1 MQVTVEDLSSVKKIL
16 HIEIP
21 EDKVVSELDAS
32 YKNLKK
38 TAKVKGFRPGKTPR
52 SVLERMFKKDVHADV
67 SSRLIQDSFIDALKE
82 TDLNIVGNPKV
93 DPPGL
98 EEKGPFKYD
107 AAIEIR
113 PEIEDI
119 DFKGLELKKTL
130 YKISDEE
137 INAQLKMLQKSLAQQ
152 KTVEE
157 DRPIK
162 EDDFALIDYE
172 GFKDG
177 KPYAE
182 TQMTE
187 NFTMK
192 VGSGQILKELDT
204 GLIGMKSGESREI
217 KVTFPKDYF
226 NAKLA
231 GLEITFN
238 VKLNEIREEVLPEI
252 DDEIAKSLG
261 NIETLDELKKTI
273 TDNLKQGYEKRVEQ
287 EINEQIF
294 KALIAKSDFEVP
306 DTMVDYELEGIVAE
320 AERSFAYRNV
330 SMEDMGLTREGIAE
344 KYRDTAL
351 KQVKRHLILS
361 KLIDQEK
368 MTLSDEDLEN
378 GFKEMADSFNQSVEE
393 IKNFYNQ
400 NNDKVEFFKHTLL
413 EKQAIRLIID
423 NSTVEDVEPEVEQE
437 PEKKE
442 PDKTE

>member
-21 EDKVVSELDAS
+21 EAQVTSELDAY

-38 TAKVKGFRPGKTPR
+38 TAKVKGFRPGKIPR

-67 SSRLIQDSFIDALKE
+67 SSRLIQNSFLDAVKE
-82 TDLNIVGNPKV
+82 SELRIVGNPKV

-98 EEKGPFKYD
+98 EENRPYKYD
-107 AAIEIR
+107 ATIEVS
-113 PEIEDI
+113 PQIENI
-119 DFKGLELKKTL
+119 DFKGLTLEKTL

-137 INAQLKMLQKSLAQQ
+137 ITAQLKMLQKSLAQQ

-162 EDDFALIDYE
+162 EGDFALIDYE

-177 KPYAE
+177 KPYSE
-182 TQMTE
+182 TQKTE

-192 VGSGQILKELDT
+192 IGNGQISKEFDN
-204 GLIGMKSGESREI
+204 GIIGMKPSETREV

-226 NAKLA
+226 NEKLA
-231 GLEITFN
+231 GQKISFN
-238 VKLNEIREEVLPEI
+238 IKLNEIREEVLPEI
-252 DDEIAKSLG
+252 DDELAKNLG
-261 NIETLDELKKTI
+261 NIASLEELKKTI
-273 TDNLKQGYEKRVEQ
+273 TDNLQQGYDKRVEQ
-287 EINEQIF
+287 ELNEQIF
-294 KALIAKSDFEVP
+294 KDLISKSDFEVP

-320 AERSFAYRNV
+320 AERSFAARNV

-351 KQVKRHLILS
+351 KQVKRHLILG
-361 KLIDQEK
+361 KLIEQEK
-368 MTLSDEDLEN
+368 LTLTDEDLEN
-378 GFKEMADSFNQSVEE
+378 GYKEMADSFNQPVEE

-400 NNDKVEFFKHTLL
+400 NKDKVEFFKHTLL

-423 NSTVEDVEPEVEQE
+423 NGTVKNVKPKADPK
-437 PEKKE
+437 PGKKE
-442 PDKTE
+442 ADKTK

>member
-1 MQVTVEDLSSVKKIL
+1 MQVTVEDVSSVKKIL

-38 TAKVKGFRPGKTPR
+38 TAKIKGFRPGKTPR

-67 SSRLIQDSFIDALKE
+67 SSKLIQDSFIDAIKE
-82 TDLNIVGNPKV
+82 TELNIVGNPKV

-107 AAIEIR
+107 ATIEIS

-119 DFKGLELKKTL
+119 DFKGLTLKKTL
-130 YKISDEE
+130 YKIGDEE
-137 INAQLKMLQKSLAQQ
+137 INSQLKMLQKSLAQQ

-157 DRPIK
+157 DRPLK

-182 TQMTE
+182 TQKTE

-192 VGSGQILKELDT
+192 VGNGQILKELDT
-204 GLIGMKSGESREI
+204 GMIGMKPEETREV
-217 KVTFPKDYF
+217 KVNFPKDYF
-226 NAKLA
+226 NEKLA

-238 VKLNEIREEVLPEI
+238 IKLNEIREEVLPEI
-252 DDEIAKSLG
+252 DDELAKNLG
-261 NIETLDELKKTI
+261 NIKTLDELKNTI

-294 KALIAKSDFEVP
+294 KALIAKSDFQVP

-320 AERSFAYRNV
+320 AERSFAHRNV

-344 KYRDTAL
+344 EYRDTAL

-378 GFKEMADSFNQSVEE
+378 GFKEMADSFNQPVEE
-393 IKNFYNQ
+393 IKKFYNQ
-400 NNDKVEFFKHTLL
+400 NKDKVEFFKHTLL
-413 EKQAIRLIID
+413 EKQAIRLIMD
-423 NSTVEDVEPEVEQE
+423 NSSIEDVEPEVTQGHEN
-437 PEKKE
+437 KE
-442 PDKTE
+442 PDKTK

>member
-21 EDKVVSELDAS
+21 KDKVTSELDA
-32 YKNLKK
+32 YYENLKK

-52 SVLERMFKKDVHADV
+52 SVLKRMFKKDVHADV
-67 SSRLIQDSFIDALKE
+67 SSKLIQNSFLDAIKE
-82 TDLNIVGNPKV
+82 TELNIVGNPKV

-98 EEKGPFKYD
+98 EENGPYKYD
-107 AAIEIR
+107 ATIEVS
-113 PEIEDI
+113 PKIEDI
-119 DFKGLELKKTL
+119 DFKGLALKKTL

-137 INAQLKMLQKSLAQQ
+137 VNAQLKMLQKSLAQQ

-162 EDDFALIDYE
+162 ENDFALIDYE

-177 KPYAE
+177 KPYSE
-182 TQMTE
+182 TQKTE

-192 VGSGQILKELDT
+192 IGSGQILKEFDT
-204 GLIGMKSGESREI
+204 GIIGMKPSETREV

-226 NAKLA
+226 NEKLA
-231 GLEITFN
+231 GLDITFN
-238 VKLNEIREEVLPEI
+238 IKLNEIREEVLPEI
-252 DDEIAKSLG
+252 DDELAKNLG
-261 NIETLDELKKTI
+261 NIKTLDELKKTI

-294 KALIAKSDFEVP
+294 KDLIAKSDFEVP

-361 KLIDQEK
+361 KLIEQEK
-368 MTLSDEDLEN
+368 LTLSDEDLEN
-378 GFKEMADSFNQSVEE
+378 GFKEMADSFNQPVEE

-400 NNDKVEFFKHTLL
+400 NKDKVEFFKHTLL

-423 NSTVEDVEPEVEQE
+423 NGTVKNVKPEVEQK

-442 PDKTE
+442 SDKAK

>member
-1 MQVTVEDLSSVKKIL
+1 
-16 HIEIP
+16 
-21 EDKVVSELDAS
+21 
-32 YKNLKK
+32 
-38 TAKVKGFRPGKTPR
+38 
-52 SVLERMFKKDVHADV
+52 MFKKDVLADV
-67 SSRLIQDSFIDALKE
+67 SSRLIQNSFVDAIKE
-82 TDLNIVGNPKV
+82 TQLNIVGNPKL

-98 EEKGPFKYD
+98 KEKGPYKYD
-107 AAIEIR
+107 ATIEVR

-119 DFKGLELKKTL
+119 DFKGLTLKKTL

-152 KTVEE
+152 KTIDE

-162 EDDFALIDYE
+162 KDDFALIDYE

-177 KPYAE
+177 KPFAE

-192 VGSGQILKELDT
+192 VGSGQISKEFDA
-204 GLIGMKSGESREI
+204 GIIGMKPSETREV

-231 GLEITFN
+231 DQKISFN
-238 VKLNEIREEVLPEI
+238 IKLNEIREEVLPEI
-252 DDEIAKSLG
+252 DDELAKNLG
-261 NIETLDELKKTI
+261 NIETLDKLKETI

-294 KALIAKSDFEVP
+294 KALIEKSDFEVP

-361 KLIDQEK
+361 KLIEQEK
-368 MTLSDEDLEN
+368 LTLSDEDLEN
-378 GFKEMADSFNQSVEE
+378 GFKEMADNFNQSVEE
-393 IKNFYNQ
+393 IKSFYNQ
-400 NNDKVEFFKHTLL
+400 NKDKIEFFKHTLL
-413 EKQAIRLIID
+413 EKQAIGLIID
-423 NSTVEDVEPEVEQE
+423 NSTVKDVEPEVVKE

-442 PDKTE
+442 RDKTK

>member
-52 SVLERMFKKDVHADV
+52 SVLERMFKKDVLADV
-67 SSRLIQDSFIDALKE
+67 SSRLIQDSFLDALKE
-82 TDLNIVGNPKV
+82 TELNIVGNPEL

-98 EEKGPFKYD
+98 KEKGPFKYD
-107 AAIEIR
+107 ATIEVS
-113 PEIEDI
+113 PKIEDI
-119 DFKGLELKKTL
+119 DFKGLALKKTL

-192 VGSGQILKELDT
+192 VGSGQILKEFDT
-204 GLIGMKSGESREI
+204 GIIGMKPGETREV

-226 NAKLA
+226 NAKLS

-252 DDEIAKSLG
+252 DDELAKNLG

-361 KLIDQEK
+361 KLIEQEK
-368 MTLSDEDLEN
+368 LTLSDEDLEI
-378 GFKEMADSFNQSVEE
+378 GFKEMADNFNQPVEE

-400 NNDKVEFFKHTLL
+400 NKDKVEFFKHTLL

-423 NSTVEDVEPEVEQE
+423 NSTVEDIEPEVVKE

-442 PDKTE
+442 QDKNE

>member
-21 EDKVVSELDAS
+21 KDKVTSELDA
-32 YKNLKK
+32 YYENLKK

-52 SVLERMFKKDVHADV
+52 SVLKRMFKKDVHADV
-67 SSRLIQDSFIDALKE
+67 SSKLIQNSFLDAIKQTE
-82 TDLNIVGNPKV
+82 LNIVGNPKV

-98 EEKGPFKYD
+98 EENGPYKYD
-107 AAIEIR
+107 ATIEVS
-113 PEIEDI
+113 PKIEDI
-119 DFKGLELKKTL
+119 DFKGLALKKTL

-162 EDDFALIDYE
+162 ENDFALIDYE

-177 KPYAE
+177 KPYSE
-182 TQMTE
+182 TQKTE
-187 NFTMK
+187 NFTMQI
-192 VGSGQILKELDT
+192 GSGQILKEFDA
-204 GLIGMKSGESREI
+204 GIIGMKPSETREV

-226 NAKLA
+226 NDKLS
-231 GLEITFN
+231 GLDITFN
-238 VKLNEIREEVLPEI
+238 IKLNEIREEVLPEI
-252 DDEIAKSLG
+252 DDELAKNLG
-261 NIETLDELKKTI
+261 NIKTLDELKKTI
-273 TDNLKQGYEKRVEQ
+273 TENLQQGYEKRVEQ

-294 KALIAKSDFEVP
+294 KDFIAKSDFEVP

-320 AERSFAYRNV
+320 AERSFASRNV

-361 KLIDQEK
+361 KLIEQEK
-368 MTLSDEDLEN
+368 LTLSDEDLEN
-378 GFKEMADSFNQSVEE
+378 GFKEMADNFNQPVEE

-400 NNDKVEFFKHTLL
+400 NKDKVEFFKHTLL

-423 NSTVEDVEPEVEQE
+423 NGTVKNVKPEVEPKPKQ
-437 PEKKE
+437 KE
-442 PDKTE
+442 PDKTK

>member
-21 EDKVVSELDAS
+21 KDKVTSELDA
-32 YKNLKK
+32 YYQNLKK

-52 SVLERMFKKDVHADV
+52 SVLKRMFKKDVHADV
-67 SSRLIQDSFIDALKE
+67 SSKLIQNSFLDAIKE
-82 TDLNIVGNPKV
+82 TELNIVGNPKV

-98 EEKGPFKYD
+98 EENGPYKYD
-107 AAIEIR
+107 ATIEVS
-113 PEIEDI
+113 PKIEDI
-119 DFKGLELKKTL
+119 DFKGLALKKTL

-137 INAQLKMLQKSLAQQ
+137 VNAQLKMLQKSLAQQ

-162 EDDFALIDYE
+162 ENDFALIDYE

-177 KPYAE
+177 KPYSE
-182 TQMTE
+182 TQKTE

-192 VGSGQILKELDT
+192 IGSGQILKEFDA
-204 GLIGMKSGESREI
+204 GIIGMKPSETREV

-226 NAKLA
+226 NEKLA
-231 GLEITFN
+231 GLDITFN
-238 VKLNEIREEVLPEI
+238 IKLNEIREEILPEI
-252 DDEIAKSLG
+252 DDELAKNLG
-261 NIETLDELKKTI
+261 NIKTLDELKKTI
-273 TDNLKQGYEKRVEQ
+273 TDNLQQGYEKRVEQ

-294 KALIAKSDFEVP
+294 KDLIAKSDFEVP
-306 DTMVDYELEGIVAE
+306 DTMVDYELEGIVNE
-320 AERSFAYRNV
+320 AERSFASRNV

-361 KLIDQEK
+361 KLIEQEK
-368 MTLSDEDLEN
+368 LTLSDEDLEN
-378 GFKEMADSFNQSVEE
+378 GFKEMADNFNQPVEE
-393 IKNFYNQ
+393 IKSFYNQ
-400 NNDKVEFFKHTLL
+400 NKDKVEFFKHTLL

-423 NSTVEDVEPEVEQE
+423 NGTVKNVKPEVGQK

-442 PDKTE
+442 PDKTK

>member
-1 MQVTVEDLSSVKKIL
+1 
-16 HIEIP
+16 
-21 EDKVVSELDAS
+21 
-32 YKNLKK
+32 
-38 TAKVKGFRPGKTPR
+38 VKGFRPGKTPR
-52 SVLERMFKKDVHADV
+52 SVLKRMFKKDVHADV
-67 SSRLIQDSFIDALKE
+67 SSKLIQNSFLDAIKE
-82 TDLNIVGNPKV
+82 TELNIVGNPKV

-98 EEKGPFKYD
+98 EENGPYKYD
-107 AAIEIR
+107 ATIEVS
-113 PEIEDI
+113 PKIEDI
-119 DFKGLELKKTL
+119 DFKGLALKKTL

-137 INAQLKMLQKSLAQQ
+137 VNAQLKMLQKSLAQQ

-162 EDDFALIDYE
+162 ENDFALIDYE

-177 KPYAE
+177 KPYSE
-182 TQMTE
+182 TQKTE

-192 VGSGQILKELDT
+192 IGSGQILKEFDT
-204 GLIGMKSGESREI
+204 GIIGMKPSETREV

-226 NAKLA
+226 NEKLA
-231 GLEITFN
+231 GLDITFN
-238 VKLNEIREEVLPEI
+238 IKLNEIREEVLPEI
-252 DDEIAKSLG
+252 DDELAKNLG
-261 NIETLDELKKTI
+261 NIKTLDELKKTI

-294 KALIAKSDFEVP
+294 KDLIAKSDFEVP

-320 AERSFAYRNV
+320 AERSFTSRNV

-361 KLIDQEK
+361 KLIEQEK
-368 MTLSDEDLEN
+368 LTISDEDLEN
-378 GFKEMADSFNQSVEE
+378 GFKEMADSFNQPVEE

-400 NNDKVEFFKHTLL
+400 NKDKVEFFKHTLL

-423 NSTVEDVEPEVEQE
+423 NGTVKNVKPEVEQK

-442 PDKTE
+442 SDKAK

>member
-21 EDKVVSELDAS
+21 KDKVTSELDA
-32 YKNLKK
+32 YYENLKK

-52 SVLERMFKKDVHADV
+52 SVLKRMFKKDVHADV
-67 SSRLIQDSFIDALKE
+67 SSKLIQNSFLDAIKE
-82 TDLNIVGNPKV
+82 TELNIVGNPKV

-98 EEKGPFKYD
+98 EENGPYKYD
-107 AAIEIR
+107 ATIEVS
-113 PEIEDI
+113 PKIEDI
-119 DFKGLELKKTL
+119 DFKGLALKKTL

-137 INAQLKMLQKSLAQQ
+137 VNAQLKMLQKSLAQQ

-162 EDDFALIDYE
+162 ENDFALIDYE

-177 KPYAE
+177 KPYSE
-182 TQMTE
+182 TQKTE

-192 VGSGQILKELDT
+192 IGSGQILKEFDA
-204 GLIGMKSGESREI
+204 GIIGMKPSETREV

-226 NAKLA
+226 NEKLA
-231 GLEITFN
+231 GLDITFN
-238 VKLNEIREEVLPEI
+238 IKLNEIREEILPEI
-252 DDEIAKSLG
+252 DDELAKNLG
-261 NIETLDELKKTI
+261 NIKTLDELKKTI
-273 TDNLKQGYEKRVEQ
+273 TDNLQQGYEKRVEQ

-294 KALIAKSDFEVP
+294 KDLIAKSDFEVP
-306 DTMVDYELEGIVAE
+306 DTMVDYELEGIVTE
-320 AERSFAYRNV
+320 AERSFASRNV
-330 SMEDMGLTREGIAE
+330 SMEDMGLTRESIAE

-361 KLIDQEK
+361 KLIEQEK
-368 MTLSDEDLEN
+368 LTLSDEDLEN
-378 GFKEMADSFNQSVEE
+378 GFKEMADNFNQPVEE

-400 NNDKVEFFKHTLL
+400 NKDKVEFFKHTLL

-423 NSTVEDVEPEVEQE
+423 NGTVKNVKPEVGQK

-442 PDKTE
+442 PDKTK

>member
-1 MQVTVEDLSSVKKIL
+1 MQVTAEDLNSVKKIL

-52 SVLERMFKKDVHADV
+52 SVLERMFKKDVLADV
-67 SSRLIQDSFIDALKE
+67 SSRLIQNSFVDAIKE
-82 TDLNIVGNPKV
+82 TQLNIVGNPKL

-98 EEKGPFKYD
+98 KEKGPYKYD
-107 AAIEIR
+107 ATIEVR

-119 DFKGLELKKTL
+119 DFKGLTLKKTL

-152 KTVEE
+152 KTIDE

-162 EDDFALIDYE
+162 KDDFALIDYE

-177 KPYAE
+177 KPFTE

-192 VGSGQILKELDT
+192 VGSGQISKEFDA
-204 GLIGMKSGESREI
+204 GIIGMKPSETREV

-231 GLEITFN
+231 DQKISFN
-238 VKLNEIREEVLPEI
+238 IKLNEIREEVLPEI
-252 DDEIAKSLG
+252 DDELAKNLG
-261 NIETLDELKKTI
+261 NIETLDKLKETI

-294 KALIAKSDFEVP
+294 KALIEKSDFEVP

-361 KLIDQEK
+361 KLIEQEK
-368 MTLSDEDLEN
+368 LTLSDKDLEN
-378 GFKEMADSFNQSVEE
+378 GFKEMADNFNQSVEE
-393 IKNFYNQ
+393 IKSFYNQ
-400 NNDKVEFFKHTLL
+400 NKDKIEFFKHTLL
-413 EKQAIRLIID
+413 EKQAIGLIIE
-423 NSTVEDVEPEVEQE
+423 NSIVENVEPEVVKE

-442 PDKTE
+442 QDKTK

>member
-1 MQVTVEDLSSVKKIL
+1 MQVTVEDLNSVKKIL

-21 EDKVVSELDAS
+21 EDKVISELDAS

-52 SVLERMFKKDVHADV
+52 SVLERMFKKDVLADV
-67 SSRLIQDSFIDALKE
+67 SSKLIQNSFVDAIKE
-82 TDLNIVGNPKV
+82 TQLNIVGNPKL

-98 EEKGPFKYD
+98 KEKGPYKYD
-107 AAIEIR
+107 ATIEVR

-119 DFKGLELKKTL
+119 DFKGLTLKKTL

-152 KTVEE
+152 KTIDE

-162 EDDFALIDYE
+162 KDDFALIDYE

-177 KPYAE
+177 KPFAE

-192 VGSGQILKELDT
+192 VGSGQISKDFDA
-204 GLIGMKSGESREI
+204 GIIGMKPSETREV

-231 GLEITFN
+231 DQKISFN
-238 VKLNEIREEVLPEI
+238 IKLNEIREEVLPEI
-252 DDEIAKSLG
+252 DDELAKNLG
-261 NIETLDELKKTI
+261 NIETLDKLKETI

-294 KALIAKSDFEVP
+294 KALIEKSDFEVP

-320 AERSFAYRNV
+320 AERSFSYRNV

-361 KLIDQEK
+361 KLIEQEK
-368 MTLSDEDLEN
+368 LTLSDEDLEN
-378 GFKEMADSFNQSVEE
+378 GFKEMADSFNQSIEE
-393 IKNFYNQ
+393 IKSFYNQ
-400 NNDKVEFFKHTLL
+400 NKDKIEFFKHTLL
-413 EKQAIRLIID
+413 EKQAIGLIID
-423 NSTVEDVEPEVEQE
+423 NSTVKDVEPEVVKE

-442 PDKTE
+442 QDKTK

>member
-1 MQVTVEDLSSVKKIL
+1 
-16 HIEIP
+16 
-21 EDKVVSELDAS
+21 
-32 YKNLKK
+32 
-38 TAKVKGFRPGKTPR
+38 
-52 SVLERMFKKDVHADV
+52 
-67 SSRLIQDSFIDALKE
+67 
-82 TDLNIVGNPKV
+82 
-93 DPPGL
+93 
-98 EEKGPFKYD
+98 
-107 AAIEIR
+107 
-113 PEIEDI
+113 
-119 DFKGLELKKTL
+119 
-130 YKISDEE
+130 
-137 INAQLKMLQKSLAQQ
+137 
-152 KTVEE
+152 
-157 DRPIK
+157 
-162 EDDFALIDYE
+162 
-172 GFKDG
+172 
-177 KPYAE
+177 
-182 TQMTE
+182 
-187 NFTMK
+187 MK
-192 VGSGQILKELDT
+192 VGSGQILKDFDA
-204 GLIGMKSGESREI
+204 GIIGMKPGETREV

-252 DDEIAKSLG
+252 DDELAKNLG
-261 NIETLDELKKTI
+261 NIETLDDLKKTI
-273 TDNLKQGYEKRVEQ
+273 TDNLNQGYEKRVEQ

-344 KYRDTAL
+344 EYRDTAL
-351 KQVKRHLILS
+351 KQVKRHLILG

-400 NNDKVEFFKHTLL
+400 NKDKVEFFKHTLL

-423 NSTVEDVEPEVEQE
+423 NSTVKDVEPEVEQE
-437 PEKKE
+437 PEKK

>member
-1 MQVTVEDLSSVKKIL
+1 M
-16 HIEIP
+16 
-21 EDKVVSELDAS
+21 
-32 YKNLKK
+32 Y
-38 TAKVKGFRPGKTPR
+38 
-52 SVLERMFKKDVHADV
+52 KKDVLADV
-67 SSRLIQDSFIDALKE
+67 SSKLIQDSFLDALKE
-82 TDLNIVGNPKV
+82 TELNIVGNPKL
-93 DPPGL
+93 DPPEL
-98 EEKGPFKYD
+98 EGKGPYKYD
-107 AAIEIR
+107 ATIEIS

-119 DFKGLELKKTL
+119 DFKGLALKKTL

-162 EDDFALIDYE
+162 NDDFALIDYE

-177 KPYAE
+177 KPFAE
-182 TQMTE
+182 TQKTE

-192 VGSGQILKELDT
+192 VGSGQI
-204 GLIGMKSGESREI
+204 REV

-238 VKLNEIREEVLPEI
+238 IKLNEIREEVLPEI
-252 DDEIAKSLG
+252 DDELAKNLG
-261 NIETLDELKKTI
+261 KIETLDELKKTI

-330 SMEDMGLTREGIAE
+330 SMEDMGLTKEGIAE
-344 KYRDTAL
+344 EYRDTAL

-368 MTLSDEDLEN
+368 MTLSDEDLET
-378 GFKEMADSFNQSVEE
+378 GFKEMADNFNQPVEE
-393 IKNFYNQ
+393 IKNFYSQ
-400 NNDKVEFFKHTLL
+400 NKDKVEFFKQTLL

-423 NSTVEDVEPEVEQE
+423 NSTVKDVEPEVGQE
-437 PEKKE
+437 PEKKPE
-442 PDKTE
+442 KAK

>member
-1 MQVTVEDLSSVKKIL
+1 MQVIVEDLSSVKKIL

-21 EDKVVSELDAS
+21 KDKVTSELDA
-32 YKNLKK
+32 YYENLKK

-52 SVLERMFKKDVHADV
+52 SVLKRMFKKDVHADV
-67 SSRLIQDSFIDALKE
+67 SSKLIQNSFLDAIKQTE
-82 TDLNIVGNPKV
+82 LNIVGNPKI

-98 EEKGPFKYD
+98 EENGPYKYD
-107 AAIEIR
+107 ATIEVS
-113 PEIEDI
+113 PKIEDI
-119 DFKGLELKKTL
+119 DFKGLALKKTL

-137 INAQLKMLQKSLAQQ
+137 VNAQLKMLQKSLAQQ

-162 EDDFALIDYE
+162 ENDFALIDYE

-177 KPYAE
+177 KPYSE
-182 TQMTE
+182 TQKTE

-192 VGSGQILKELDT
+192 IGSGQILKEFDA
-204 GLIGMKSGESREI
+204 GIIGMKPSETREV

-226 NAKLA
+226 NDKLA
-231 GLEITFN
+231 GLDITFN
-238 VKLNEIREEVLPEI
+238 IKLNEIREEVLPEI
-252 DDEIAKSLG
+252 DDEIAKNLG
-261 NIETLDELKKTI
+261 NIKTLDELKKTI

-294 KALIAKSDFEVP
+294 KDLIAKSDFEVP
-306 DTMVDYELEGIVAE
+306 DTMVDYELEGIVNE
-320 AERSFAYRNV
+320 AERSFASRNV
-330 SMEDMGLTREGIAE
+330 SMEDMGLTRESIAE

-361 KLIDQEK
+361 KLIEQQK
-368 MTLSDEDLEN
+368 LTLSDEDLEN
-378 GFKEMADSFNQSVEE
+378 GFKEMADNFNQPVEE

-400 NNDKVEFFKHTLL
+400 NKDKVEFFKHTLL

-423 NSTVEDVEPEVEQE
+423 NGTVKNVKPEVESK
-437 PEKKE
+437 PKK
-442 PDKTE
+442 KRTG

>member
-1 MQVTVEDLSSVKKIL
+1 MIVNVEDLSSVKKIL

-21 EDKVVSELDAS
+21 EAKVVSELDAS

-67 SSRLIQDSFIDALKE
+67 SSRLIQESFLDALKE
-82 TDLNIVGNPKV
+82 TKLNIVGNPQL

-98 EEKGPFKYD
+98 EKKGPYKYD
-107 AAIEIR
+107 ATIEIR

-119 DFKGLELKKTL
+119 DFKGLALKKTL
-130 YKISDEE
+130 YKISDDEV
-137 INAQLKMLQKSLAQQ
+137 NAQLKMLQKSLAQQ

-162 EDDFALIDYE
+162 KDDFALIDYE

-182 TQMTE
+182 TQKTE

-192 VGSGQILKELDT
+192 VGDGQISKEFDAGIT
-204 GLIGMKSGESREI
+204 GMKPGENREV
-217 KVTFPKDYF
+217 KVNFPKDYF
-226 NAKLA
+226 NEKLA

-238 VKLNEIREEVLPEI
+238 IKLNEIREEVLPEI
-252 DDEIAKSLG
+252 DDELAKNLG
-261 NIETLDELKKTI
+261 KIETLDELKKTI
-273 TDNLKQGYEKRVEQ
+273 TDNLKQGYEKRAEQ

-330 SMEDMGLTREGIAE
+330 SMEDMGLTKEGLAE
-344 KYRDTAL
+344 EYRDTAL
-351 KQVKRHLILS
+351 KQVKRHLILG

-368 MTLSDEDLEN
+368 MTLSDEDLET
-378 GFKEMADSFNQSVEE
+378 GFKEMADNFNQPVEE
-393 IKNFYNQ
+393 IKNFYSQ
-400 NNDKVEFFKHTLL
+400 NKDKVEFFKQTLL
-413 EKQAIRLIID
+413 EKQAIGLIID
-423 NSTVEDVEPEVEQE
+423 NSTVKNVEPEVGQE

-442 PDKTE
+442 SNNTE

>member
-21 EDKVVSELDAS
+21 EDKVVSELDAY
-32 YKNLKK
+32 YKDLKK

-67 SSRLIQDSFIDALKE
+67 SSRLIQDSFVDALKE
-82 TDLNIVGNPKV
+82 TELNIVGNPKL
-93 DPPGL
+93 DPPEL
-98 EEKGPFKYD
+98 KEKAPFKYD
-107 AAIEIR
+107 ATIEIS
-113 PEIEDI
+113 PKIEDI

-130 YKISDEE
+130 YKASDEE

-162 EDDFALIDYE
+162 KDDFALIDYE

-177 KPYAE
+177 KPYSE

-187 NFTMK
+187 NFTIK
-192 VGSGQILKELDT
+192 VGGGQILEEFDT
-204 GLIGMKSGESREI
+204 GITGMKSGETREV

-238 VKLNEIREEVLPEI
+238 VKLNEIREEVLPDI
-252 DDEIAKSLG
+252 DDELAKNLG

-273 TDNLKQGYEKRVEQ
+273 TDNLKQGYEKRAEQ

-294 KALIAKSDFEVP
+294 QALIEKSDFEVP

-351 KQVKRHLILS
+351 KQVKRHLILN
-361 KLIDQEK
+361 KLVEQEK
-368 MTLSDEDLEN
+368 LTLSDEDLEN
-378 GFKEMADSFNQSVEE
+378 GFKEMADNFNQSVEE

-400 NNDKVEFFKHTLL
+400 NKDKIEFFKQTLL
-413 EKQAIRLIID
+413 EKHAIRLIID
-423 NSTVEDVEPEVEQE
+423 NSAVEDVKPEVGQE
-437 PEKKE
+437 SEEK

>member
-21 EDKVVSELDAS
+21 QDKVVSELNAS

-38 TAKVKGFRPGKTPR
+38 TAKIKGFRPGKTPR

-67 SSRLIQDSFIDALKE
+67 SSKLIQDSFIDALKE
-82 TDLNIVGNPKV
+82 TELNIVGNPKV

-107 AAIEIR
+107 ATIEIR

-119 DFKGLELKKTL
+119 DFKGLSLKKTL

-157 DRPIK
+157 DRPLK

-182 TQMTE
+182 TQKTK

-192 VGSGQILKELDT
+192 VGSGQVLKEFDT
-204 GLIGMKSGESREI
+204 GIIGMKLEETREV

-226 NAKLA
+226 NEKLA
-231 GLEITFN
+231 GQEITFN
-238 VKLNEIREEVLPEI
+238 IKLNEIREEVLPEI
-252 DDEIAKSLG
+252 DDELAKNLG
-261 NIETLDELKKTI
+261 KIETLDELKKTI

-306 DTMVDYELEGIVAE
+306 DTMVDYELEGIVEE
-320 AERSFAYRNV
+320 AERSFAHRNV

-344 KYRDTAL
+344 EYRDTAL

-361 KLIDQEK
+361 KLIEQEK

-378 GFKEMADSFNQSVEE
+378 GFKEMADSFNQPVEE
-393 IKNFYNQ
+393 IKKFYNQ
-400 NNDKVEFFKHTLL
+400 NKDKVEFFKHTLL
-413 EKQAIRLIID
+413 EKQTIGLIID
-423 NSTVEDVEPEVEQE
+423 NSTVKDIEPEVGQE

-442 PDKTE
+442 PDKTK

>member
-1 MQVTVEDLSSVKKIL
+1 MQVTVEDLNSVKKIL

-52 SVLERMFKKDVHADV
+52 LVLERMFKKDLLADV
-67 SSRLIQDSFIDALKE
+67 SSRLIQDSFLDALKE
-82 TDLNIVGNPKV
+82 TKLNIVGNPKL

-98 EEKGPFKYD
+98 KEKGPYKYD
-107 AAIEIR
+107 ATIEVR

-119 DFKGLELKKTL
+119 DFKGLALKKTL

-152 KTVEE
+152 KTIDE

-162 EDDFALIDYE
+162 KDDFALIDYE

-177 KPYAE
+177 KPFAE

-192 VGSGQILKELDT
+192 VGSGQISKEFDA
-204 GLIGMKSGESREI
+204 GIIGMKPSETREV

-231 GLEITFN
+231 DQKISFN
-238 VKLNEIREEVLPEI
+238 IKLNEIREEVLPEI
-252 DDEIAKSLG
+252 DDELAKNLG
-261 NIETLDELKKTI
+261 NIETLDKLKETI

-294 KALIAKSDFEVP
+294 KTLIEKSDFEVP

-320 AERSFAYRNV
+320 AERSFAYLNV
-330 SMEDMGLTREGIAE
+330 SMDDMGLTREGIAE

-361 KLIDQEK
+361 KLIEQEK
-368 MTLSDEDLEN
+368 LTLSDEDLEN
-378 GFKEMADSFNQSVEE
+378 GFKEMADNFNQSVEE
-393 IKNFYNQ
+393 IKSFYNQ
-400 NNDKVEFFKHTLL
+400 NKDKIEFFKHTLL
-413 EKQAIRLIID
+413 EKQAIGLIID
-423 NSTVEDVEPEVEQE
+423 NSTVKDVEPEVVKE

-442 PDKTE
+442 QDKTK

>member
-1 MQVTVEDLSSVKKIL
+1 MQVIVEDLSSVKKIL

-21 EDKVVSELDAS
+21 KDKVTSELDA
-32 YKNLKK
+32 YYENLKK

-52 SVLERMFKKDVHADV
+52 SVLKRMFKKDVHADV
-67 SSRLIQDSFIDALKE
+67 SSKLIQNSFLDAIKQTE
-82 TDLNIVGNPKV
+82 LNIVGNPKI

-98 EEKGPFKYD
+98 EENGPYKYD
-107 AAIEIR
+107 ATIEVS
-113 PEIEDI
+113 PKIEDI
-119 DFKGLELKKTL
+119 DFKGLALKKTL

-137 INAQLKMLQKSLAQQ
+137 VNAQLKMLQKSLAQQ

-162 EDDFALIDYE
+162 ENDFALIDYE

-177 KPYAE
+177 KPYSE
-182 TQMTE
+182 TQKTE

-192 VGSGQILKELDT
+192 IGSGQILKEFDA
-204 GLIGMKSGESREI
+204 GIIGMKPSETREV

-226 NAKLA
+226 NDKLA
-231 GLEITFN
+231 GLDITFN
-238 VKLNEIREEVLPEI
+238 IKLNEIREEVLPEI
-252 DDEIAKSLG
+252 DDELAKNLG
-261 NIETLDELKKTI
+261 NIKTLDELKKTI

-294 KALIAKSDFEVP
+294 KDLIAKSDFEVP
-306 DTMVDYELEGIVAE
+306 DTMVDYELEGIVNE
-320 AERSFAYRNV
+320 AERSFASRNV
-330 SMEDMGLTREGIAE
+330 SMEDMGLTRESIAE

-361 KLIDQEK
+361 KLIEQQK
-368 MTLSDEDLEN
+368 LTLSDEDLEN
-378 GFKEMADSFNQSVEE
+378 GFKEMADNFNQPVEE

-400 NNDKVEFFKHTLL
+400 NKDKVEFFKHTLL

-423 NSTVEDVEPEVEQE
+423 NGTVKNVKPEVESK
-437 PEKKE
+437 PKKKE
-442 PDKTE
+442 PDKTK

>member
-16 HIEIP
+16 RIEIP

-52 SVLERMFKKDVHADV
+52 SVLKRMFKKDVHADV
-67 SSRLIQDSFIDALKE
+67 SSRLIQDSFLDALKE
-82 TDLNIVGNPKV
+82 TGLNIVGNPKV

-98 EEKGPFKYD
+98 EEKGPYKYD
-107 AAIEIR
+107 ATIEIR

-119 DFKGLELKKTL
+119 DFKGLALKKTL
-130 YKISDEE
+130 YKVSDEE

-192 VGSGQILKELDT
+192 VGTGQILKEFDT
-204 GLIGMKSGESREI
+204 GITGMKPGETRKIE
-217 KVTFPKDYF
+217 VTFPKDYF

-231 GLEITFN
+231 GLKITFN
-238 VKLNEIREEVLPEI
+238 TKLNEIREEVLPEI
-252 DDEIAKSLG
+252 DDELAKGLG

-294 KALIAKSDFEVP
+294 TALIEKTDFEVP
-306 DTMVDYELEGIVAE
+306 DTMIDYELEGIVAE

-330 SMEDMGLTREGIAE
+330 SMEDMGLTKEGIAE

-361 KLIDQEK
+361 KLIEQEK
-368 MTLSDEDLEN
+368 LTLSDEDLEN
-378 GFKEMADSFNQSVEE
+378 GYKEMADSFNQPVEE

-400 NNDKVEFFKHTLL
+400 NKDKVEFFKHTLL

-423 NSTVEDVEPEVEQE
+423 NSTVEDIESGVKKD
-437 PEKKE
+437 PEKK
-442 PDKTE
+442 PDKTK

>member
-1 MQVTVEDLSSVKKIL
+1 MQVTVEDLNSVKKIL

-21 EDKVVSELDAS
+21 EDKVASELNAS

-38 TAKVKGFRPGKTPR
+38 TAKVKGFRPGKAPR

-67 SSRLIQDSFIDALKE
+67 SSRLIQNSFVDAIKE
-82 TDLNIVGNPKV
+82 TQLNIVGNPKV

-107 AAIEIR
+107 ATIEVK

-119 DFKGLELKKTL
+119 DFKGLTLKKTI

-162 EDDFALIDYE
+162 KDDFALIDYE
-172 GFKDG
+172 GFKEG
-177 KPYAE
+177 KPFTE

-192 VGSGQILKELDT
+192 VGSGQISKEFDT
-204 GLIGMKSGESREI
+204 GIIGMKPSETREI

-252 DDEIAKSLG
+252 DDELAKNLG
-261 NIETLDELKKTI
+261 NIGSLDELKKTI

-294 KALIAKSDFEVP
+294 KALIEKSDFEVP
-306 DTMVDYELEGIVAE
+306 DAMVDYELEGIVAE

-344 KYRDTAL
+344 KYRDTAV

-361 KLIDQEK
+361 KLIEQEK
-368 MTLSDEDLEN
+368 LTLSDEDLEN
-378 GFKEMADSFNQSVEE
+378 GFKEMADNFNQPVEE

-400 NNDKVEFFKHTLL
+400 NKDKVEFFKHTLL

-423 NSTVEDVEPEVEQE
+423 NSTVEDVEPEAGQ
-437 PEKKE
+437 E
-442 PDKTE
+442 PDKKEQDATK